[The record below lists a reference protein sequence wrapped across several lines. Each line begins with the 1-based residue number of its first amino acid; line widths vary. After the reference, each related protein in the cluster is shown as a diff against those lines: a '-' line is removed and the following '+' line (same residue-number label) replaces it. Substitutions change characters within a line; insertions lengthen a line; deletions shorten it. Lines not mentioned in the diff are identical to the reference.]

1 MAEAAVLLYKRERRA
16 LEPVL
21 TIEMGKSLSVVS
33 QRSQEGQTW
42 GKFIKALKSISVRQE
57 VRRTAL

>member
-1 MAEAAVLLYKRERRA
+1 MAEADALLYKRERS
-16 LEPVL
+16 LFL
-21 TIEMGKSLSVVS
+21 TIEMGKSLNVVS

-42 GKFIKALKSISVRQE
+42 GKFIKALKPLSIQQE